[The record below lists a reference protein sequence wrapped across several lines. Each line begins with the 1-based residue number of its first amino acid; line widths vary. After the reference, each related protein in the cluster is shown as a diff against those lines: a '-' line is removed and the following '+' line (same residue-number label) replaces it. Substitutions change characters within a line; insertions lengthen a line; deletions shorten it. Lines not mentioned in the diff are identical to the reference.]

1 MYIAVFKRFFDLI
14 LSIVGIIILC
24 PLYILISFLLFS
36 IYHTSPLYF
45 QDRPGKNG
53 KIFKLIKF
61 KTMSDKRDSAGDL
74 LPDVQRLTR
83 IGRFMRSLS
92 LDEYTQLINVVKGDM
107 SLVGPRPLLVSYLPL
122 YNSRQARRHEVKP
135 GITGWAQINGR
146 NSLSWDEKFELDV
159 FYVDNLSF
167 FLDVKI
173 LLITI
178 LKVLNREGINSGI
191 ENTMNTFRG

>member
-146 NSLSWDEKFELDV
+146 NSLSWNEKFELDV

-178 LKVLNREGINSGI
+178 LKVLSREGINSGI